1 MNAIDTQNK
10 ELIVRKRMSAF
21 LEKALRYCGYDF
33 RHDDYKQIIYGESGC
48 KTDFEIMMKN
58 MYDAYHYL
66 LFNAQSPLSAEV
78 LKRFFYIL
86 DGQEGDETFFIRMTS
101 KFFYMNDMPP
111 FERAVEFHLYVYS
124 ELCGENEDCK
134 LIVPLMFFNFAL
146 VKAGIPTL
154 RFVNSTLQK
163 YEECR
168 TEYFNGNK
176 APIYKLF
183 LEQIQEAKF
192 QDKGFYEKLKP
203 LTAKEICERIFQNKD
218 TLQNRYGIESVAL
231 FGSFSKGLQRIDSDI
246 DVLIVYSSTLSYEE
260 KARIN
265 GELASLCM
273 TTFNRYLDITEISE
287 YVNDWIV
294 KEIINYK
301 KIF

>member
-48 KTDFEIMMKN
+48 KTDFEMMMKN

-66 LFNAQSPLSAEV
+66 LFNAQSPLSTYI

-86 DGQEGDETFFIRMTS
+86 DGKEMDETLFIRMAS
-101 KFFYMNDMPP
+101 KFFHMYDLPP
-111 FERAVEFHLYVYS
+111 VERAVEFHMYVYT
-124 ELCGENEDCK
+124 EFCGEKEARR
-134 LIVPLMFFNFAL
+134 LIVPLMFFNYAL
-146 VKAGIPTL
+146 IKAGIPTL
-154 RFVNSTLQK
+154 RFVFATLK
-163 YEECR
+163 EYEKCR
-168 TEYFNGNK
+168 AEYFEGNK
-176 APIYKLF
+176 APIYQLI
-183 LEQIQEAKF
+183 LEQIRDAKF

-203 LTAKEICERIFQNKD
+203 LTAKEICDRILQDKD
-218 TLQNRYGIESVAL
+218 TLQKRYGIESIAL

-246 DVLIVYSSTLSYEE
+246 DLLIVYSGSLSYEE
-260 KARIN
+260 KARN
-265 GELASLCM
+265 NDELASYCM
-273 TTFNRYLDITEISE
+273 TIFNRYADITEISE

-294 KEIINYK
+294 KEITNYK